1 MAGDSNKKSESWLK
15 RLGFDKDEEVSLSL
29 LLENCNELEETGLL
43 EADAAQMIKAIV
55 QSSDLVVKDI
65 MVPRAKMVSLTID
78 EPFDAIMEKIIQSGH
93 SRFPV
98 LSHNHEEI
106 IGLLLSKDLLAYVG
120 EKAVNI
126 TSLIR
131 PVEYVPEGKF
141 VTALINDFREKRS
154 HLALVVD
161 EYGSVSGLITI
172 EDLLEQIVG
181 QIDDEHDIA
190 LPDEVFIKKLTDDRY
205 ILNALITLKEFDSY
219 FGTTFEAEDVETI
232 SGLLM
237 QTVGSLPKE
246 GENIIID
253 RYHFEV
259 LPYEGNYLGYVELW
273 IAPLEESEE
282 GIGLG

>member
-1 MAGDSNKKSESWLK
+1 MASDNNKKSESWLK
-15 RLGFDKDEEVSLSL
+15 RLGFDRDEEVSLSL
-29 LLENCNELEETGLL
+29 LLENCNELEEAGLL

-55 QSSDLVVKDI
+55 QSSALVVKDI
-65 MVPRAKMVSLTID
+65 MVPRAKMVSITID
-78 EPFDAIMEKIIQSGH
+78 EPFTVIMEKIIQSGH

-98 LSHNHEEI
+98 LSHDHEEI

-120 EKAVNI
+120 EKNVSI

-181 QIDDEHDIA
+181 QIDDEHDITVQ
-190 LPDEVFIKKLTDDRY
+190 DEVFIKKLTDDRY

-219 FGTTFEAEDVETI
+219 FNTAFEVEDVETI

-246 GENIIID
+246 GESITID

-273 IAPLEESEE
+273 IGPEEESEE
-282 GIGLG
+282 GMSAG